1 MLLQCRYL
9 RPITVKSQG
18 KLSFCRVLL
27 ETESATG
34 RFEPQRRIRAALV
47 RDSLER
53 ILATST
59 THFSIT
65 ATGEQFKMKY
75 RDRFV
80 CAIAAFL
87 AYCALVG
94 YNQTCVAQTTTGL
107 SVTASD
113 DAEFLGRT
121 LFPGSEENLF
131 RFDGAFLDF
140 GLEGLPL
147 GEDGL
152 PVGEP
157 EEAAGPR
164 ASIGT
169 FVNSS
174 AVYGIGDSENTVA
187 AGIAISSGLVENYG
201 GGANFSG
208 GTSGFFSDFQFDDET
223 GAISGTSG
231 PTANAAQTDLLDEI
245 SPSALGN
252 FQDTTSLNIT
262 FTNVTQTDQV
272 LDLFAVFGTEETPT
286 FVGTNFNDGF
296 GVFLNGE
303 NIALQ
308 GGLPLNVDHPDQT
321 PVFGTELD
329 TLITGSDDAG
339 GARLPY
345 IDLTTTVGAGQHE
358 LTIVLG
364 DGSDDQ
370 LDSTAFL
377 SRDVSDQLV
386 ESVALLPNTINQEGG
401 FQFEDITLDAG
412 EQLFIDPDIAI
423 GYEYSV
429 EQSASATEAIFD
441 SVRVD
446 PAGFDINFTLS
457 YEDQDGTE
465 LFETITAGQVFVF
478 PAEAEV
484 SSFRITDIDSFD
496 NLSPD
501 DPLAFATLLTFR
513 NDLLN
518 ATVVQTPI
526 SIAAIPEPSSS
537 VLLLVGLSTAFLRR
551 RR

>member
-1 MLLQCRYL
+1 M
-9 RPITVKSQG
+9 
-18 KLSFCRVLL
+18 
-27 ETESATG
+27 
-34 RFEPQRRIRAALV
+34 
-47 RDSLER
+47 
-53 ILATST
+53 
-59 THFSIT
+59 
-65 ATGEQFKMKY
+65 
-75 RDRFV
+75 
-80 CAIAAFL
+80 
-87 AYCALVG
+87 
-94 YNQTCVAQTTTGL
+94 
-107 SVTASD
+107 
-113 DAEFLGRT
+113 
-121 LFPGSEENLF
+121 
-131 RFDGAFLDF
+131 
-140 GLEGLPL
+140 
-147 GEDGL
+147 
-152 PVGEP
+152 
-157 EEAAGPR
+157 
-164 ASIGT
+164 
-169 FVNSS
+169 
-174 AVYGIGDSENTVA
+174 
-187 AGIAISSGLVENYG
+187 
-201 GGANFSG
+201 
-208 GTSGFFSDFQFDDET
+208 
-223 GAISGTSG
+223 
-231 PTANAAQTDLLDEI
+231 TANAAQTDLLDEI

-526 SIAAIPEPSSS
+526 SIAAIPEPSPS

>member
-1 MLLQCRYL
+1 
-9 RPITVKSQG
+9 
-18 KLSFCRVLL
+18 
-27 ETESATG
+27 
-34 RFEPQRRIRAALV
+34 
-47 RDSLER
+47 
-53 ILATST
+53 
-59 THFSIT
+59 
-65 ATGEQFKMKY
+65 MKY

-147 GEDGL
+147 SEDGL

-223 GAISGTSG
+223 GAISGTSA

-526 SIAAIPEPSSS
+526 SIAAIPEPSPS